1 MGMRSY
7 PKFRV
12 AVTQVAPV
20 FLDTDKTI
28 DKVCSLVLESAKSGA
43 RLVVF
48 PETFVP
54 AFPIWCALRAPIH
67 NHAWFNKLA
76 ASTVRVPG
84 PEIDRVAAAARKAG
98 VFVSLGIN
106 EGTAASLGC
115 IWNSN
120 VLIGDDGQI
129 LNHHRKLVPTFW
141 EKLAWA
147 NGDGAGLRVVD
158 TSIGK
163 LGMLICGENFN
174 PLARY
179 SLMAQGEQV
188 HISTYPPVWPA
199 HDPKDAGAYDV
210 ASAIRIRAGAHALEA
225 KVFNVVASSYM
236 DAAMLDA
243 LSDGDPE
250 ARRVLEHSPRGV
262 SMVVS
267 PTGAVVDQLTPDTEG
282 ILYSEIDIAQCVEPK
297 QLHDLVG
304 SYNRFD
310 VFQLTVNRSAN
321 RPAVFKDVDNARTE
335 RPPELDARI
344 RQGEPDQGW
353 ERGAE
358 FPSFRV
364 VSQ

>member
-1 MGMRSY
+1 MRSY
-7 PKFRV
+7 PKLKV
-12 AVTQVAPV
+12 AAMQMAPV
-20 FLDTDKTI
+20 FLDTERTI
-28 DKVCSLVLESAKSGA
+28 EKVCSLILEAGRNNA

-48 PETFVP
+48 PETYVP

-76 ASTVRVPG
+76 ASAVEVPG
-84 PEIDRVAAAARKAG
+84 PEVEKVAEAARKAG

-106 EGTAASLGC
+106 EGTPASVGC

-120 VLIGDDGQI
+120 VLIGDDGQL

-147 NGDGAGLRVVD
+147 NGDGAGLQVVD

-199 HDPKDAGAYDV
+199 HDPKNGGAYDV
-210 ASAIRIRAGAHALEA
+210 ASAIRVRAGAHALEA
-225 KVFNVVASSYM
+225 KVFNIVASSFM
-236 DAAMLDA
+236 DDAMRDA
-243 LSDGDPE
+243 LSDGDAE
-250 ARRVLEHSPRGV
+250 ARRILEHSPRGV

-267 PTGAVVDQLTPDTEG
+267 PTGAVVDQLTPDSEG

-297 QLHDLVG
+297 QLHDVVG
-304 SYNRFD
+304 YYNRFD
-310 VFQLTVNRSAN
+310 VFHLTVDRSAN
-321 RPAVFKDVDNARTE
+321 RPAVFKDANSARADWPVDIEMRM
-335 RPPELDARI
+335 
-344 RQGEPDQGW
+344 RQAEPDQPSVRTGNSHA
-353 ERGAE
+353 AE
-358 FPSFRV
+358 
-364 VSQ
+364 

>member
-1 MGMRSY
+1 MRSY
-7 PKFRV
+7 PKLKV
-12 AVTQVAPV
+12 AAMQMAPV
-20 FLDTDKTI
+20 FLDTERTI
-28 DKVCSLVLESAKSGA
+28 EKVCSLILEAGRNNA

-76 ASTVRVPG
+76 ASAVEVPG
-84 PEIDRVAAAARKAG
+84 PEVEKVAEAARKAG

-106 EGTAASLGC
+106 EGTPASVGC

-120 VLIGDDGQI
+120 VLIGDDGQL

-147 NGDGAGLRVVD
+147 NGDGAGLQVVD

-199 HDPKDAGAYDV
+199 HDPKNGGAYDV
-210 ASAIRIRAGAHALEA
+210 ASAIRVRAGAHALEA
-225 KVFNVVASSYM
+225 KVFNIVASSFM
-236 DAAMLDA
+236 DDAMRDA

-250 ARRVLEHSPRGV
+250 TRRILEHSPRGV

-267 PTGAVVDQLTPDTEG
+267 PTGAVVDQLTPDSEG

-297 QLHDLVG
+297 QLHDVVG
-304 SYNRFD
+304 YYNRFD
-310 VFQLTVNRSAN
+310 VFHLTVDRSAN
-321 RPAVFKDVDNARTE
+321 RPAVFKDANSARADWPVDIEMRM
-335 RPPELDARI
+335 
-344 RQGEPDQGW
+344 RQAEPDQPSVRTGNSHA
-353 ERGAE
+353 AE
-358 FPSFRV
+358 
-364 VSQ
+364 

>member
-1 MGMRSY
+1 MRNY
-7 PKFRV
+7 PKFKV
-12 AVTQVAPV
+12 AVTQVAPI
-20 FLDTDKTI
+20 FLDTEKTI
-28 DKVCSLVLESAKSGA
+28 DKVCSLILEAGKNGA
-43 RLVVF
+43 RLIAF

-76 ASTVRVPG
+76 ASAIQIPG
-84 PEIDRVAAAARKAG
+84 PQIDRVAAAARKAG
-98 VFVSLGIN
+98 IFVSLGIN
-106 EGTAASLGC
+106 EGTDASVGC

-188 HISTYPPVWPA
+188 HVSTYPPVWPA
-199 HDPKDAGAYDV
+199 HDPKDNGAYDV

-225 KVFNVVASSYM
+225 KVFNVVASSFM
-236 DAAMLDA
+236 DEAMKDA
-243 LSDGDPE
+243 LSDGEPE

-267 PTGAVVDQLTPDTEG
+267 PTGAVVDQLTPDSEG
-282 ILYSEIDIAQCVEPK
+282 ILYSEIDIALCVEPK

-304 SYNRFD
+304 YYNRFD
-310 VFQLTVNRSAN
+310 IFQLTVNRSAN
-321 RPAVFKDVDNARTE
+321 RPAVFRDADSARAE
-335 RPPELDARI
+335 RLAEPEARM

-353 ERGAE
+353 MRGANSHAFE
-358 FPSFRV
+358 
-364 VSQ
+364 